1 MSALSLSSKVVYKP
15 IQALYW
21 IGGSAIIVLAALS
34 FLTQMSLT
42 QLLEIAERL
51 FGISFVLFFSFL
63 VALAVYSIHQIWTK
77 QNTPVWTEV
86 GLQTAN
92 GISTLALTYTL
103 LGISLGIGSLASQAL
118 TPDTVQGI
126 IGELTAQFSTA
137 FMTTVVGLPT
147 ATLVRSIV
155 GVLSVK
161 QLSEKLLSEKQLPEK
176 PIPEKQLAEKQ
187 ACTKQEHTV

>member
-1 MSALSLSSKVVYKP
+1 MSTLSLSSKAVYKP

-161 QLSEKLLSEKQLPEK
+161 QLSEKQLPEK
-176 PIPEKQLAEKQ
+176 PFSAKQSPEKQ